1 MYISISP
8 GQTIRTNEIIAVIS
22 HQNYRPAAFV
32 RLLVPIDK
40 VKSFVVTDDFIY
52 GTPLKAQ
59 SILKKVKEQ
68 RL

>member
-1 MYISISP
+1 MYVSISTDH
-8 GQTIRTNEIIAVIS
+8 TIRITEIIAIVS
-22 HQNYRPAAFV
+22 KETYTPTAFM

-59 SILKKVKEQ
+59 AILKKINEQ
-68 RL
+68 RV

>member
-1 MYISISP
+1 MYVSIST
-8 GQTIRTNEIIAVIS
+8 GQIIRTDEIIAVIS
-22 HQNYRPAAFV
+22 HENYKPAAFV